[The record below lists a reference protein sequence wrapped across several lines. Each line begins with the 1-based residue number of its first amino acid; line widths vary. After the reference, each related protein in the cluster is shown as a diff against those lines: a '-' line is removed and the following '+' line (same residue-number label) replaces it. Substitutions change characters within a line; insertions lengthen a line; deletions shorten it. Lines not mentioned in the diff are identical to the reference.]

1 MDFQDTFSNIVFQVT
16 FKAILS
22 KVRNLHHHV
31 TLDIKETNH
40 LKIMSLLLKMM
51 WYTKGD
57 ELIIYK
63 AMIVTRIK
71 NIHNKEIQIIIV

>member
-31 TLDIKETNH
+31 TLDIKETDH
-40 LKIMSLLLKMM
+40 LKNNEFASQ
-51 WYTKGD
+51 GD
-57 ELIIYK
+57 V
-63 AMIVTRIK
+63 IVLYER
-71 NIHNKEIQIIIV
+71 